1 VGRPLEGIKVLDFTR
16 VLAGPHATRM
26 MCDLGAEVIKVEPP
40 TGDLTRFAT
49 PRVNGLSTYFVQQN
63 AGKRNISIDLRCE
76 AGADLARRLADRSD
90 IVIENYRPGVMRR
103 LGLDHETLLAR
114 NRRLIYASITGYGST
129 SSWGNRRAYAS
140 VVGAEAGI
148 TLMQGDARDGH
159 YATDPFSHAD
169 VYTSLE
175 VTVAVLAALHER
187 NRTGEGRRID
197 VSMAQTMLYVNE
209 HLHDQLYDGDVD
221 PNWIR
226 SFGTGDYLVVEVASG
241 ELMAISGHP
250 AERGTFELFLKALD
264 LEDLFDDPRFGTVA
278 DRMQHFAALRDRIV
292 AAAATIPD
300 GAAFEERFAAHQ
312 LAVGTVRSARA
323 LADTDW
329 SAERNAIATV
339 SDRGGGAIR
348 IPNAPWRFD
357 DVPTR
362 ITGDARY
369 RGEDNRHV
377 LGDVLGYDDTAIE
390 ALEADGVISSRIP
403 PR

>member
-1 VGRPLEGIKVLDFTR
+1 MGRPLEGIKVLDFTR

-76 AGADLARRLADRSD
+76 AGADLARRLADRCD

-175 VTVAVLAALHER
+175 VTVAVLAALHQR

-264 LEDLFDDPRFGTVA
+264 LEDLLDDPRFGTVA
-278 DRMQHFAALRDRIV
+278 DRMEHFAELRDHII
-292 AAAATIPD
+292 AAAATVPD
-300 GAAFEERFAAHQ
+300 GDAFEERFAAHQ
-312 LAVGTVRSARA
+312 LAVGRVRSARD

-329 SAERNAIATV
+329 AVERNAIASV
-339 SDRGGGAIR
+339 SDRGDGDIR

-362 ITGDARY
+362 VIGAARY
-369 RGEDNRHV
+369 RGEDNRDV
-377 LGDVLGYDDTAIE
+377 LRDILGYDDARVA
-390 ALEADGVISSRIP
+390 ALEAEGVLTSRIP
-403 PR
+403 PT